1 VWGAPISGTLP
12 HEGPVAA
19 VSVGSTPAAAKR
31 SVTDPARKSLFK
43 LIADVPAL
51 VKELVRG
58 EIAQAKAELI
68 IKAKALGIGGAL
80 MAVALVLVL
89 YALGVFLTAAVFGL
103 AYVMPDWL
111 AAIVVALVLIII
123 AGVLGFIGY
132 KKFKKGLPPVPEG
145 TVASV
150 KRDIDTVKGM
160 AK

>member
-1 VWGAPISGTLP
+1 MWGAEISGTSP

-19 VSVGSTPAAAKR
+19 VAVGSTPAAAKR
-31 SVTDPARKSLFK
+31 SLADPARKSLFK

-58 EIAQAKAELI
+58 EIAQFKAEMI
-68 IKAKALGIGGAL
+68 IKAKAMGIGGAL

-123 AGVLGFIGY
+123 AAVLGFIGY